1 MIMTRAELLTVRE
14 SLYRA
19 YVHSRDRADALE
31 KVFDHAKQMHLP
43 DFVLEDQARL
53 VLEARE
59 LELTYSKAVIR
70 LGNEA
75 IGKWP

>member
-1 MIMTRAELLTVRE
+1 MTRAELITVRD

-19 YVHSRDRADALE
+19 YVHSRERANALE
-31 KVFDHAKQMHLP
+31 QVFNLAKQMHVP
-43 DFVLEDQARL
+43 SEVLEDQGRL